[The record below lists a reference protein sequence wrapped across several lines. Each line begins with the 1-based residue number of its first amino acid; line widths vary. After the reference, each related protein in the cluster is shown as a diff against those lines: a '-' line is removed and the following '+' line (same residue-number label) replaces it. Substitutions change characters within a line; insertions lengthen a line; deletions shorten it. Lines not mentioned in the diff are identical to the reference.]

1 MLNGSNADKL
11 LAHLL
16 ALPPIGVVA
25 GVETG
30 ALVANRYHVLRFLDV
45 VHVQNLRRLRHQMK
59 KLLARIVIV
68 AFWGIPV
75 VLIFVHG
82 FSIGAYG
89 HSLVSDIGFVGV
101 LLSYPLLLLPAY
113 NWAKR
118 QLK

>member
-1 MLNGSNADKL
+1 MARFIRPERRANNHSVSASVWMLVL
-11 LAHLL
+11 FLF
-16 ALPPIGVVA
+16 
-25 GVETG
+25 
-30 ALVANRYHVLRFLDV
+30 LVLGK
-45 VHVQNLRRLRHQMK
+45 NLGRQMK
-59 KLLARIVIV
+59 KLLARTIIVV
-68 AFWGIPV
+68 FWSIPV